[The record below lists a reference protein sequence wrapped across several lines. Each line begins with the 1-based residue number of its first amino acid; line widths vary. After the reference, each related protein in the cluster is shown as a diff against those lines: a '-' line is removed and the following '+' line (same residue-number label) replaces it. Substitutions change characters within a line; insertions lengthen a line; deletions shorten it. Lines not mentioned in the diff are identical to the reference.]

1 MYSSDAR
8 VVRGLSIA
16 VIILSSLAIAGLLVV
31 MFFLGVGGAA
41 INDPRVLNEIAVI
54 DSDPVFIDGYHSYEF
69 DVNDAAALGSFAI
82 GLGVA
87 VTLGGLACS
96 AVTLAA
102 GILALRRHNQP
113 EKIGAAFGWSI
124 AGAIAALLSGRL
136 ITVVLMVVLAVYLN
150 KLRNPAP
157 APAYA
162 ALYGQPAQPYG
173 APYPGQPYD
182 PAQPYQPQAPQQPMP
197 PVPPAPPE
205 QQ

>member
-8 VVRGLSIA
+8 MVRGLSIA
-16 VIILSSLAIAGLLVV
+16 VIILSSLAIAGMLVV

-41 INDPRVLNEIAVI
+41 LNDPRVLNEIAVI
-54 DSDPVFIDGYHSYEF
+54 DSGPVVIDEYHSY
-69 DVNDAAALGSFAI
+69 DLDPNDAAALGSFAI

-87 VTLGGLACS
+87 LTLGSILCS

-113 EKIGAAFGWSI
+113 EKIGVAFGWSI
-124 AGAIAALLSGRL
+124 AGAIAALLTGRI
-136 ITVVLMVVLAVYLN
+136 ITVVLLVVMAVYLN

-157 APAYA
+157 AYA
-162 ALYGQPAQPYG
+162 APYGQPAQPYA

-182 PAQPYQPQAPQQPMP
+182 PSQPYQPQTPQ
-197 PVPPAPPE
+197 AS
-205 QQ
+205 